1 MTATE
6 TIPTSWND
14 QFTALKNRFP
24 HVRDAILVAMHILA
38 KHPDATVE
46 DAKAQ
51 ANLLGV
57 RITAA
62 SIAGAQR
69 LIAKQT
75 DVVASQT
82 AEAPASDPN
91 EAPVEPKP
99 ARRLRAQETACDT
112 EALIRQVVG
121 KIQNQG
127 NVEADRLRE
136 GIRRA
141 IAVLQATVAG

>member
-24 HVRDAILVAMHILA
+24 HVRDAILVILT
-38 KHPDATVE
+38 KQPDATVE

-51 ANLLGV
+51 ASLLGV

-91 EAPVEPKP
+91 GAQVKPKP
-99 ARRLRAQETACDT
+99 ARRLRAQETVCDT

-127 NVEADRLRE
+127 NVEVERMRE
-136 GIRRA
+136 GVRRA
-141 IAVLQATVAG
+141 IAVLQAAVVGQ